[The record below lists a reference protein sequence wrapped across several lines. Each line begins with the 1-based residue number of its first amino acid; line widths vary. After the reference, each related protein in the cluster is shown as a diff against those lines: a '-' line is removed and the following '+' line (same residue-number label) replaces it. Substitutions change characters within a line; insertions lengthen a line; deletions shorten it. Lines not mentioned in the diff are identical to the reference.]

1 MLISS
6 FQEGQHDSLVNV
18 GDTTPAAFKAVL
30 RYAYTDE
37 LACDDETVVDVMRKA
52 REVQL
57 GHLLSLCMRYCH
69 ANLAPPNAIPWLVQ
83 AEEHQLGE
91 LRVLTL
97 AYVKRSIR
105 RIRMAVAPWRRLSQS
120 WESWP
125 IQRSRREAERS

>member
-1 MLISS
+1 MLTSS
-6 FQEGQHDSLVNV
+6 FQESQQDALVTV
-18 GDTTPAAFKAVL
+18 GDTSPAAFKAVL
-30 RYAYTDE
+30 RYAYTNQ
-37 LACDDETVVDVMRKA
+37 LVCDDETVVDVMRKA

-105 RIRMAVAPWRRLSQS
+105 RIRMVARDTMRILVDYPDLTIEVMDS
-120 WESWP
+120 
-125 IQRSRREAERS
+125 ILA